1 MVEAKVTG
9 LPDFKAALLALP
21 DKLRKR
27 ALRNALAAGARVV
40 RDTAKA
46 ATPVLQEPTR
56 RRKPGTV
63 RDAIRVRTSKRD
75 RLAGDVGVF
84 VNVRPAHGA
93 KFKTVRGS
101 AVFGLVKTKSRVQTK
116 ASARGANSP
125 DDPFF
130 WRFLEFGWN
139 PASSLTGGAR
149 GKAGKKHRRDLN
161 KSSGDKI
168 RGGFRFLE
176 AGSKRLSEALAIFTA
191 KLRPAIDKLNKGQTP

>member
-21 DKLRKR
+21 DKLRRR

-46 ATPVLQEPTR
+46 KTPVLQEPTR
-56 RRKPGTV
+56 RRKAGTV

-84 VNVRPAHGA
+84 VNVRPI
-93 KFKTVRGS
+93 RGS
-101 AVFGLVKTKSRVQTK
+101 KVKRIKGYTRNGRLITAGYSAISGSG
-116 ASARGANSP
+116 ASNP
-125 DDPFF
+125 DDPFY
-130 WRFLEFGWN
+130 WKFLEFGWN
-139 PASSLTGGAR
+139 PASNLTGGAR
-149 GKAGKKHRRDLN
+149 GKLGKLKRRQMN
-161 KSSGDKI
+161 KNIDDKI

-176 AGSKRLSEALAIFTA
+176 AGSKRLSEALAIFSA